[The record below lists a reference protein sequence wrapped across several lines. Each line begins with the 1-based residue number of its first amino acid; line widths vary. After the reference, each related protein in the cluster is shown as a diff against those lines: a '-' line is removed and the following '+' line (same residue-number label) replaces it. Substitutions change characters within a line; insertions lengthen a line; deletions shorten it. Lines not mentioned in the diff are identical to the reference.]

1 MKNKKRL
8 ALLSLV
14 AIPSL
19 LYSAPASAAEVTEPS
34 KIAYTYNNNYYY
46 NSNVWNVIQL
56 ISIIDDRYSSF
67 QTRLESALKAYNNL
81 TETEKQYVTNYDV
94 LSNHQHTRI
103 LYRKLASQ
111 IEEKLASVEPTAV
124 NYYENVLATREWFNS
139 LNAAQKTFVN
149 AETQRIL
156 SSYISPNTTIDKVVT
171 KIQLLNSSRLSFH
184 QEVEAARAEYNA
196 LRKFTNAYLPYGTE
210 QLLLEAERLVVKDK
224 AAAKDVENAIAAL
237 SPKTSTIK
245 DVQKVKT
252 AFEALTPVQQQ
263 IVPNVSIL
271 IDFVSGKYKL
281 PTQSVENTKPNFSN
295 IAALPGKTTAMSR
308 NRNDYSAKINVTD
321 PGVHTERFILTTKS
335 NMTLIIPSLSTL
347 VDKDTTGVIEI
358 QLKRK
363 LNNITFKMTLNNKP
377 IEFEENIELIINNL
391 PKNASI
397 IQRNDLGEKLHT
409 NFYVDGNRHIVQ
421 ATTSGTF
428 QIIRK

>member
-1 MKNKKRL
+1 M

-271 IDFVSGKYKL
+271 IDFVNGKYKL

-295 IAALPGKTTAMSR
+295 TVALPGKTTAMSR